1 MTKTVKYLEVEIEL
15 LKNIQIERTLEMK
28 NLGTRIGTSEASL
41 ITRIKDILERMS
53 GIEDTIESLGQ
64 KKCQILKKN
73 WYKIFRKSGML

>member
-15 LKNIQIERTLEMK
+15 LKNIQIEMK